1 MEPSS
6 VVRVKTHNH
15 HLEVIMATRDSGTT
29 VVKSGS
35 GAGWFVAILLVVVLA
50 GAALAYTNGWLPGS
64 EPEVQIEIDLP
75 GSG

>member
-1 MEPSS
+1 
-6 VVRVKTHNH
+6 
-15 HLEVIMATRDSGTT
+15 MATRDSKTT
-29 VVKSGS
+29 VVKTGG
-35 GAGWFVAILLVVVLA
+35 GAGWFVAILLVIVLA